1 MSLLQKRMPFSQS
14 QQVHCSLLCHLL
26 LEMLGHVG
34 EIVFLSIKLL
44 VQIRNRNKHLCLRYA
59 FMLGAVHFYELQ
71 ALMKTAEGAQHLTK
85 IDPKER
91 QS

>member
-1 MSLLQKRMPFSQS
+1 M
-14 QQVHCSLLCHLL
+14 
-26 LEMLGHVG
+26 
-34 EIVFLSIKLL
+34 
-44 VQIRNRNKHLCLRYA
+44 CLRYA